1 MNTKTI
7 ARFIQ
12 VALAFALAFAVLAA
26 VRPQSARAGV
36 CEDTYVVKEGDTIF
50 RVAKKYD
57 TTAYK
62 IAKANN
68 MERPYH
74 VTVGQ
79 ELCIPK
85 VPEPS
90 SDYSWTATLKNGQ
103 VTVTG
108 EDFKKSWSFFL
119 KVREDV
125 DEPWFKLSKVVTD
138 KQGDMEKVS
147 KLPKSISKASIL
159 YVCLKDGVTNYL
171 DCKRVFKQ

>member
-1 MNTKTI
+1 MNTKPVSRI
-7 ARFIQ
+7 IQ
-12 VALAFALAFAVLAA
+12 IALAIAVAFAFLGAI
-26 VRPQSARAGV
+26 RPQAARAAV
-36 CEDTYVVKEGDTIF
+36 CEDTYTVKEGETIF
-50 RVAKKYD
+50 RIARKYD

-74 VTVGQ
+74 LTVGE

-85 VPEPS
+85 VPAPS
-90 SDYSWTATLKNGQ
+90 SDYTWSATLKNGK
-103 VTVTG
+103 VSVTG

-119 KVREDV
+119 KVREDL
-125 DEPWFKLSKVVTD
+125 DEPWYKLSKIVTD
-138 KQGDMEKVS
+138 KQGDMDAS
-147 KLPKSISKASIL
+147 KNLPKSISDAKFL